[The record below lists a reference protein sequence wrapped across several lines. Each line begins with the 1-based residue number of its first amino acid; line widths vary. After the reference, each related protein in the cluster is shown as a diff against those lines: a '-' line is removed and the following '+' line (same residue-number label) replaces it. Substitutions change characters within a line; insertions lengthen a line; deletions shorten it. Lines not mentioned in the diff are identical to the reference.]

1 MFRHSP
7 HVFPVLLLRETHHV
21 EYPVQLVVMVRVAGL
36 DVLLTAVEDGLTG
49 QQLSKDASYSPDI
62 NGLQSLNIKRSGDGK
77 YRQTN

>member
-1 MFRHSP
+1 
-7 HVFPVLLLRETHHV
+7 
-21 EYPVQLVVMVRVAGL
+21 MVRVAGL

-77 YRQTN
+77 YRQTIIE